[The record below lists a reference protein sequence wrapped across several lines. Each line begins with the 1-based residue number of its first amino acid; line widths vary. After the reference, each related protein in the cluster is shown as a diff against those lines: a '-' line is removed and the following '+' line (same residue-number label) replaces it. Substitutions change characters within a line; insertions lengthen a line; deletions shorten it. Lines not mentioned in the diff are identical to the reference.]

1 MFLPLKRYRNK
12 ISLLGPKD
20 EEINCASVGS
30 LKSNLFVY
38 SISSLRV
45 LFIAVVSFSLL
56 YFFPNPQNRKIN
68 PIIINNA
75 KIIAIIFIALILE
88 ITNEVFSV
96 FGLYKLDMTIPVK
109 ILLIVKDFN
118 IPIER
123 LDTWVTEAIKVSDTT
138 KQLLNENN
146 FTISRSRVKNLIE
159 NKQLKVDGKTVNN
172 PSFKIQN
179 CEIVEIQLPKPSE
192 AIPLPENIKLEIL
205 YEDEFIIVIN
215 KNSGMVVHP
224 APGSPNGTL
233 VNALLYHCGE
243 NLKGIGGV
251 KRPGIVHRLD
261 KNTSGVMVIAKTELA
276 HANLCKIFFNHDLDR
291 RYNAVVWGQPINNGI
306 IEKPIG
312 RSQLNRKK
320 MAVVDKGKMAVTK
333 WKVLDIFTPFASLI
347 ECKLETGRTHQIRV
361 HMSYLGHGIIGDDL
375 YGKPIAQKNF
385 KNLLLKEKNK
395 LIKSFGRQAL
405 HASKLCFHHPINN
418 KFLEFYSPLPKDIS
432 ILIENLNV

>member
-45 LFIAVVSFSLL
+45 LFIAVVLFSLL

-68 PIIINNA
+68 PIIINNP

>member
-1 MFLPLKRYRNK
+1 M
-12 ISLLGPKD
+12 S
-20 EEINCASVGS
+20 S
-30 LKSNLFVY
+30 LK
-38 SISSLRV
+38 V
-45 LFIAVVSFSLL
+45 LLTAEELFSLL

-68 PIIINNA
+68 PIIINNP
-75 KIIAIIFIALILE
+75 KIIAIIFINLILDTTKE
-88 ITNEVFSV
+88 SFSV
-96 FGLYKLDMTIPVK
+96 FGSNILDMTVPIK
-109 ILLIVKDFN
+109 ILLVVKDFN
-118 IPIER
+118 LPFER
-123 LDTWVTEAIKVSDTT
+123 IDTWVTEAIKVSDTT

-146 FTISRSRVKNLIE
+146 FSISRSRVKNLIE

-172 PSFKIQN
+172 PSLKIRN

-192 AIPLPENIKLEIL
+192 AIPLPENIELNIL
-205 YEDEFIIVIN
+205 YEDEYIIVIN

-224 APGSPNGTL
+224 APGSYNGTL

-276 HANLCKIFFNHDLDR
+276 HSNLSKIFFNHDLDR
-291 RYNAVVWGQPINNGI
+291 RYNAVVWGQPIDKGI
-306 IEKPIG
+306 IKKPIG

-333 WKVLDIFTPFASLI
+333 WKVLDIFAPFASLI

-361 HMSYLGHGIIGDDL
+361 HMSYLNHGIIGDDL

-385 KNLLLKEKNK
+385 KSSYLKEKIK
-395 LIKSFGRQAL
+395 LIKFFNRQAL
-405 HASKLCFHHPINN
+405 HASKLSFHHPINN
-418 KFLEFYSPLPKDIS
+418 KYLEFSSPLPKDIS
-432 ILIENLNV
+432 VLIENLKV